1 MSRREFSSK
10 TMDQAYA
17 RSSGRCENKAC
28 GAVLRPGKFHYDHI
42 LPDALGGKP
51 TLANC
56 QVLCVGCHKAK
67 TAKEDVP
74 RIRKADR
81 QRKAH
86 IGAKPPPKHEIRN
99 APAPVRPP
107 QRKASKPPGEGSK
120 LEQVRALGGGEI
132 ARRYGAR

>member
-1 MSRREFSSK
+1 MARKEFSTK

-17 RSSGRCENKAC
+17 RSGGRCENKAC

-56 QVLCVGCHKAK
+56 HVLCIGCHKAK
-67 TAKEDVP
+67 TAREDVP

-86 IGAKPPPKHEIRN
+86 IGAKAPPTKKIES
-99 APAPVRPP
+99 AQMDVRPP
-107 QRKASKPPGEGSK
+107 QQKASKVEKGSK
-120 LEQVRALGGGEI
+120 LSEIRALGAGSL
-132 ARRYGAR
+132 ARRFQ